1 MGRKEQKDN
10 SKLKELIREYGIKD
24 MNDVH
29 EFVKMLTAETIQTA
43 LDAELDE
50 ELGYSKYDYRNK
62 QTSNSRNG
70 HSVKTV
76 QGSMGEMEVKI
87 PRDRDGEFEPELVK
101 KHQTDVSSIEDKVIF
116 LYSQGVSTRDIQKTM
131 NEMYGINV
139 DDSRV
144 SKITDKILPL
154 VKEWQERPLQSV
166 YAMVILDAV
175 HYNVREN
182 GIVTK
187 KAAYVAIGTD
197 LEGKKDVLGIW
208 VGRNE
213 SAKYWLNV
221 LSGLKN
227 RGVSDILIA
236 SVDGLSGFV
245 EAIHAA
251 FPQTEVQRCIIHQ
264 IRSSTRYVSYKDI
277 KEFTADLKPIY
288 KAATED
294 AALLALDEL
303 EQRWADKYPLGVK
316 SWRVNWTE
324 LSTMFKYPPE
334 IRKLIYTTNAIEN
347 FNRQL
352 RKTTKNKSTFVSDDA
367 LMKILYLTTVQIVQ
381 KWTLPIRNW
390 GQILDNLMIYFGDR
404 VPVSL

>member
-1 MGRKEQKDN
+1 MARKDN
-10 SKLKELIREYGIKD
+10 SKLKELIAEYGIKD
-24 MNDVH
+24 LNDVH
-29 EFVKMLTAETIQTA
+29 EFVKMLTAETIQAA
-43 LDAELDE
+43 LDSELDN
-50 ELGYSKYDYRNK
+50 ELGYSKYDYKNK

-70 HSVKTV
+70 YSPKTV
-76 QGSMGEMEVKI
+76 QGSMGEVEIQV
-87 PRDRDGEFEPELVK
+87 PRDRDGEFEPQLVK
-101 KHQTDVSSIEDKVIF
+101 KHQTDISAIEDKIIF

-131 NEMYGINV
+131 QEMYGINV

-154 VKEWQERPLQSV
+154 IKEWQERPLQSV

-175 HYNVREN
+175 HYNVRDN

-197 LEGKKDVLGIW
+197 LEGRKDVLGIW
-208 VGRNE
+208 LGANE
-213 SAKYWLNV
+213 SSKYWLSV
-221 LSGLKN
+221 LNGLKN

-245 EAIHAA
+245 DAIHAA
-251 FPQTEVQRCIIHQ
+251 FPKTEVQRCIIHQ
-264 IRSSTRYVSYKDI
+264 IRSSCRYVSYKDI
-277 KEFTADLKPIY
+277 KQFTADLKPVY
-288 KAATED
+288 KAPTEEI
-294 AALLALDEL
+294 ALAALDEF
-303 EQRWADKYPLGVK
+303 EEKWGVKYPLGVK

-352 RKTTKNKSTFVSDDA
+352 RKVTKTKSAFVSDDA
-367 LMKILYLTTVQIVQ
+367 LMKLLYLTTMQIVD
-381 KWTLPIRNW
+381 KWTMPVRDW
-390 GQILDNLMIYFGDR
+390 GIILDNLMIYFGDR
-404 VPVSL
+404 VSIAL

>member
-1 MGRKEQKDN
+1 MTRKDN
-10 SKLKELIREYGIKD
+10 SKLRELIAEYGIKD

-29 EFVKMLTAETIQTA
+29 EFVKMLTAETIQAA
-43 LDAELDE
+43 LDAELDN
-50 ELGYSKYDYRNK
+50 ELGYSKYDYKNK
-62 QTSNSRNG
+62 QTTNSRNG

-76 QGSMGEMEVKI
+76 QGSMGEMEIQI
-87 PRDRDGEFEPELVK
+87 PRDRDGEFEPQLVK
-101 KHQTDVSSIEDKVIF
+101 KHQTDISSIEDKVIF

-131 NEMYGINV
+131 QEMYGINV

-154 VKEWQERPLQSV
+154 IREWQERPLQSV

-175 HYNVREN
+175 HYNVRDN

-208 VGRNE
+208 LGANE
-213 SAKYWLNV
+213 SAKYWLSV
-221 LSGLKN
+221 LNGLKN

-236 SVDGLSGFV
+236 SVDGLTGFV
-245 EAIHAA
+245 DAINTA
-251 FPQTEVQRCIIHQ
+251 FPKTEVQRCIIHQ
-264 IRSSTRYVSYKDI
+264 IRSSCRYVSYKDI
-277 KEFTADLKPIY
+277 KQFTADLKPVY
-288 KAATED
+288 KAPTEEI
-294 AALLALDEL
+294 ALAALDEF
-303 EQRWADKYPLGVK
+303 EEKWGKKYPLGVK
-316 SWRVNWTE
+316 SWRVNWNE

-352 RKTTKNKSTFVSDDA
+352 RKVTKTKSAFVSDDA
-367 LMKILYLTTVQIVQ
+367 LMKLLYLTTMQIVD
-381 KWTLPIRNW
+381 KWTMPIRNW
-390 GQILDNLMIYFGDR
+390 GMILDNLMVYFGDR
-404 VPVSL
+404 VNIIL